1 LEPGLSR
8 RRWSRLLT
16 AVGVLIFVA
25 YLAYTNPF
33 SVLAEAGRFN
43 PWLYLWAVLVDWVGL
58 VFLAAS
64 WHMLLRAMD
73 VRLSLWRTVQVTFVG
88 LFVVFILPIPS
99 GFEIIRAYLVKDEEG
114 SNVGKAVSSVM
125 VSKVYYYAGFSALIL
140 VAAFIVIVLG
150 GGQIPVQPL
159 LVWFVVAYAVV
170 NTLVFGA
177 LLTPRLLTRL
187 YSGSPGWVRSRLL
200 DRVYSPD
207 LGLGG
212 FSALVD
218 EMDWA
223 VGALRRRP
231 LENLASVLMVGLHWG
246 SGAITTYLVAL
257 SLGVH
262 ISIWV
267 IILIYGVIEFI
278 QQLNIVIPSGL
289 GIVDAGLTGALTVV
303 GVPLSVAA
311 AISLLTRLATY
322 WIELVI
328 CGAVSVQFGY
338 REALGELFTKPL
350 R

>member
-1 LEPGLSR
+1 
-8 RRWSRLLT
+8 
-16 AVGVLIFVA
+16 VGVLIFVA

-43 PWLYLWAVLVDWVGL
+43 PWLYTWAILVDWVGL

-73 VRLSLWRTVQVTFVG
+73 VRLSLWRTVQLTFVG
-88 LFVVFILPIPS
+88 LFVVFIFPVPS

-140 VAAFIVIVLG
+140 VAAFIVTVLG
-150 GGQIPVQPL
+150 GGQIPVQPG
-159 LVWFVVAYAVV
+159 LVWFVVAYAIV
-170 NTLVFGA
+170 NTLVFGV
-177 LLTPRLLTRL
+177 LLTPKLLKRL
-187 YSGSPGWVRSRLL
+187 YESSPGWVRSRLL

-212 FSALVD
+212 FNALVD

-223 VGALRRRP
+223 VGALKRRP
-231 LENLASVLMVGLHWG
+231 LDNLVSILMVGLHWG
-246 SGAITTYLVAL
+246 SGAVTTYLVAL

-322 WIELVI
+322 WLELVI
-328 CGAVSVQFGY
+328 CGVVSLRFGY
-338 REALGELFTKPL
+338 REALRDYLK
-350 R
+350 